1 METAKI
7 TTKGQITIP
16 KTVRTRMSVDAGDR
30 LAFEI
35 DGDGGVRL
43 VPLRDPLKPL
53 RGFLAAYAGGRSADD
68 ESIRRALR
76 RRAAEKHGRP

>member
-7 TTKGQITIP
+7 TAKGQITIP
-16 KTVRTRMSVDAGDR
+16 KKVRTTMSVDAGDR

-35 DGDGGVRL
+35 DGSGGVRI
-43 VPLRDPLKPL
+43 VPVRDPMKPL
-53 RGFLAAYAGGRSADD
+53 RGFLAAYASGRTADD

-76 RRAAEKHGRP
+76 RRAAQKHGRP

>member
-1 METAKI
+1 METARI
-7 TTKGQITIP
+7 TAKGQITIP
-16 KTVRTRMSVDAGDR
+16 KKVRTRMSVDAGDR

-35 DGDGGVRL
+35 DGEGCVRI
-43 VPLRDPLKPL
+43 VPVRDPMKPL
-53 RGFLAAYAGGRSADD
+53 RGFLAAYATGRKADD

>member
-7 TTKGQITIP
+7 TAKGQITIP
-16 KTVRTRMSVDAGDR
+16 KKVRTRMSVDAGDR

-35 DGDGGVRL
+35 DGNGVVRI
-43 VPLRDPLKPL
+43 VPVRDPLKPL
-53 RGFLAAYAGGRSADD
+53 RGFLAAYAGGRTADH

-76 RRAAEKHGRP
+76 RRAAQKHGRP